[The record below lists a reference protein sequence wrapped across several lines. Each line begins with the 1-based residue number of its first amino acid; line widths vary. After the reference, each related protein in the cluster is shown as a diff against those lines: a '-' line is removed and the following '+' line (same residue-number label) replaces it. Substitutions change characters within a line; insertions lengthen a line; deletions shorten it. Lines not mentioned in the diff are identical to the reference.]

1 MNRLFAGSKISGMT
15 LSNRFVRSAT
25 WEGMAAEDG
34 GVTPKLVE
42 TMVALA
48 KGGVGLIISSHTY
61 VSPEGQAGP
70 WQLGIYK
77 DELMDGLRKMTSAV
91 HAAGGK
97 IAAQLAHAGCRAA
110 ASLSHRIPLLVSD
123 FEGLMNSPGKEME
136 QTDIGNIVTAYVD
149 AARRAKD
156 SGFDAVQLHAAHGY
170 LLNQFLSPAYN
181 RRQDEYGGSVSNR
194 ARILL
199 DILRGV
205 REAVGKDFPILVKMN
220 CQDFIPNGLTLADS
234 LQAAQLLADAG
245 IDAIELSGG
254 MVASGHLSPSR
265 IGINSEEK
273 EAYFQEEARVFKK
286 QISVPLILVG
296 GLRSL
301 EVAERI
307 VEEGIADYISMC
319 RPFIREPGLI
329 NRWKSGDRRKATC
342 LSDNQCFKPGS
353 EGKGIYCV
361 IEEREQ
367 AKRVESKK

>member
-1 MNRLFAGSKISGMT
+1 M
-15 LSNRFVRSAT
+15 
-25 WEGMAAEDG
+25 EGL
-34 GVTPKLVE
+34 K
-42 TMVALA
+42 
-48 KGGVGLIISSHTY
+48 
-61 VSPEGQAGP
+61 
-70 WQLGIYK
+70 
-77 DELMDGLRKMTSAV
+77 KMTSAA

-110 ASLSHRIPLLVSD
+110 VSFSHRIPLLMSD

-136 QTDIGNIVTAYVD
+136 RTDIRNIVTAYVD
-149 AARRAKD
+149 ASRRAKG
-156 SGFDAVQLHAAHGY
+156 SGFDGVQLRAAHGY

-199 DILRGV
+199 DISRGV
-205 REAVGKDFPILVKMN
+205 RETVGKDYPILVKMN
-220 CQDFIPNGLTLADS
+220 CQDFIPKGLTLADS
-234 LQAAQLLADAG
+234 LQTAQLLAQAG

-254 MVASGHLSPSR
+254 MLSSGKLSPSR
-265 IGINSEEK
+265 MGINSQEK
-273 EAYFQEEARVFKK
+273 EAYFREEARSFKK

-307 VEEGIADYISMC
+307 VEEGIADYLSMC

-329 NRWKSGDRRKATC
+329 NRWKSGDRCKAKC
-342 LSDNQCFKPGS
+342 LSDNQCFKPAV

-361 IEEREQ
+361 VEELEANRT
-367 AKRVESKK
+367 ESKK